1 MGKNKILARGDD
13 DMAEELKKGSD
24 SRGGSK
30 DMGSDSAEK
39 PSPNRHDAA
48 RRKAI
53 KAGLIGVPLVLTLKG
68 QTAWARHASGGSGS
82 STTQITPQPGKPL
95 DRA

>member
-13 DMAEELKKGSD
+13 DMVEELKKGSD
-24 SRGGSK
+24 SCADSK
-30 DMGSDSAEK
+30 DMGSNPAEQ
-39 PSPNRHDAA
+39 PSPNKHDAA

-68 QTAWARHASGGSGS
+68 RTAWARQVSTGSGTS
-82 STTQITPQPGKPL
+82 SQVPPPPPKP
-95 DRA
+95 

>member
-1 MGKNKILARGDD
+1 
-13 DMAEELKKGSD
+13 MAEELNKGSD
-24 SRGGSK
+24 SCADSK

-39 PSPNRHDAA
+39 PSPNKHDAA

-68 QTAWARHASGGSGS
+68 QTAWARQVSGGSGS
-82 STTQITPQPGKPL
+82 STAQIAPQPGRPL
-95 DRA
+95 DKA